1 MGTVPPLIISAV
13 TGTLSVPS
21 WDDAG
26 LLVGIGVL
34 SVMQQSG
41 NSLALKVKE
50 FAFADQTN
58 QDLNPLCKME
68 SNPINI
74 IFSKDVRSQR
84 EA

>member
-50 FAFADQTN
+50 FADPNKSGCKSTVQDEIKSRGGPIPQN
-58 QDLNPLCKME
+58 QEL
-68 SNPINI
+68 
-74 IFSKDVRSQR
+74 
-84 EA
+84 

>member
-13 TGTLSVPS
+13 AGTLSVPS

-41 NSLALKVKE
+41 NSLALKVQE
-50 FAFADQTN
+50 LADQTN
-58 QDLNPLCKME
+58 QDVNALRKME
-68 SNPINI
+68 
-74 IFSKDVRSQR
+74 
-84 EA
+84 